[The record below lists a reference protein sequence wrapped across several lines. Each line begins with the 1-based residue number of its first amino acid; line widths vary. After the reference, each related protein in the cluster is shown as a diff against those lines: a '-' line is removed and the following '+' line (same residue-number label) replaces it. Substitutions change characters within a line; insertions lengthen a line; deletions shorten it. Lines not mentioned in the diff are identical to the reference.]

1 MSEKRA
7 AETAWTRLASETA
20 PPPNAVIELAKFPIQ
35 CGEQMPWLAIGMN
48 LDGFNLKEVFLG
60 ATHWR
65 LAPQRRHELTVGVP
79 ADEITRLTARIAELA
94 WQPID
99 TAPYSTPVEVRV
111 GSMTFLARLES
122 DASLSDDEQ
131 PCDQWQAVN
140 EGEHPPCWSEGACWS
155 SNTDEVMSRQPEAWR
170 FARTT
175 LEASER
181 GTHNENLSR

>member
-65 LAPQRRHELTVGVP
+65 LAPQRRQELTVGVP
-79 ADEITRLTARIAELA
+79 ADEITRLTARIADLEKVLIQAKDALISMRDLA
-94 WQPID
+94 LRTPALQRRAHVDLGISVNHAID
-99 TAPYSTPVEVRV
+99 E
-111 GSMTFLARLES
+111 
-122 DASLSDDEQ
+122 
-131 PCDQWQAVN
+131 
-140 EGEHPPCWSEGACWS
+140 
-155 SNTDEVMSRQPEAWR
+155 
-170 FARTT
+170 ARTT

-181 GTHNENLSR
+181 GGGE